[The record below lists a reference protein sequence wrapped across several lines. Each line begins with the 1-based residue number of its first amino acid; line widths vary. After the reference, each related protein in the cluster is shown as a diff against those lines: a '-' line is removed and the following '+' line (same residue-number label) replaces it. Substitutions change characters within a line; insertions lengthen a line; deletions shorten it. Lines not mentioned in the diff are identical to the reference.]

1 MFWGVLTSSLNNK
14 SASERL
20 LLGSREP
27 LYLSSRISRTL
38 VSCSSLSE
46 LSLPGESISYQIQ
59 GESVGW
65 WSNIILSPRK
75 TGGFFRGARHVTSPS
90 RQSGADTSSRPLTGT
105 GARHVTS
112 LPSDR
117 GATHHVVAAYQG
129 TLPSLRLS
137 VSKFLPSLIQPV
149 PIPSTRFFFL
159 FDYRLCHCAHFDTS
173 PPGAFGRN
181 GFHGESA

>member
-1 MFWGVLTSSLNNK
+1 MEG
-14 SASERL
+14 L
-20 LLGSREP
+20 LLGSRE
-27 LYLSSRISRTL
+27 LLCLSSRISRTL

-46 LSLPGESISYQIQ
+46 LYLLGESVSCQMQ

-65 WSNIILSPRK
+65 WSNFILSPRK

-129 TLPSLRLS
+129 THLLCGYLS
-137 VSKFLPSLIQPV
+137 AGLSPH
-149 PIPSTRFFFL
+149 RFSPMFL
-159 FDYRLCHCAHFDTS
+159 FRRLGFFSFSIHRIRHCAHFDTS